1 VEDKA
6 GKTKTK
12 NNSCSSMLCNG
23 CSCVADVYVDCFY
36 VAGVTLW
43 ELFSYGQRPYED
55 VRAVDIP
62 SYLERGT
69 RLAQPAVCT
78 IDVYMILIKCN

>member
-1 VEDKA
+1 VA
-6 GKTKTK
+6 GVRV
-12 NNSCSSMLCNG
+12 NCS
-23 CSCVADVYVDCFY
+23 DVV
-36 VAGVTLW
+36 GVTLW

-55 VRAVDIP
+55 VRALDIP

-78 IDVYMILIKCN
+78 IDVYMILIKCK

>member
-1 VEDKA
+1 VS
-6 GKTKTK
+6 
-12 NNSCSSMLCNG
+12 N
-23 CSCVADVYVDCFY
+23 VV
-36 VAGVTLW
+36 GVTLW

-62 SYLERGT
+62 GYLERGT

-78 IDVYMILIKCN
+78 IDVYMVLIKCN